1 MHDDR
6 HAETKRLPVD
16 ARLIALNDAL
26 LLKRADAPGDGR
38 GGKRDALG
46 KLDLAL
52 AAVLKQRAE
61 DRAIQRI
68 ELNFFHF
75 LALYAIYSAVL
86 LRYSSRFA
94 R

>member
-6 HAETKRLPVD
+6 HAETKRLAVD

-26 LLKRADAPGDGR
+26 LLERADAPGDCR

-52 AAVLKQRAE
+52 AAVLEQRPE
-61 DRAIQRI
+61 NRTIQRI
-68 ELNFFHF
+68 
-75 LALYAIYSAVL
+75 
-86 LRYSSRFA
+86 
-94 R
+94 